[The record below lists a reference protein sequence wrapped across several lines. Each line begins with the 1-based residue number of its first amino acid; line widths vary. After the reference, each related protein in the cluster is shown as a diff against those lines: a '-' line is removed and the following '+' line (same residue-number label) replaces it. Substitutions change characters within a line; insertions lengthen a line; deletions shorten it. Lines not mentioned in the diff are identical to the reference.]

1 MRLKKS
7 CSAALSTFAFKPA
20 LLAIAISAASSA
32 FAAVDNKGSEF
43 FIAFLPNP
51 LSSGQQ
57 VELHLTADAPTT
69 VHIEYPTGAPVFT
82 SSVNLTPGSVS
93 IVSLPVTASS
103 TWSANNIQKNVVRAY
118 SAANQEF
125 IAYSINRKVETSDAA
140 LNLPV
145 DALNTQYLVSAYNP
159 RFVGSQFNVYAAYD
173 QTTVTIKPKN
183 NIVGHP
189 AGVPFNIV
197 LQKGEGYYGLSST
210 TNMITGNLIG
220 TEISADKPIGVVN
233 GNGCTQVPTGT
244 IACDH
249 IFEVAHPVQSWG
261 KTAAVVN
268 LPNRP
273 AGTVYRV
280 LASENNTTVSQ
291 DGVTISNL
299 ARGQFTE
306 VGPLAGNHFFSA
318 DKPIFVTQYM
328 TGNRSPSAISG
339 DPAMGN
345 MIPPPQFQ
353 KQYTF
358 STVGG
363 NQFAQ
368 HFLTVIAENSDVGS
382 ITLDGVPIP
391 PASFSAIPSSTL
403 SGATLLLAEGS
414 HQTASSSPHG
424 VTVEGYNNFDS
435 YLYPAGAA
443 FEFINPIGDPYLPIC
458 QMTLN
463 GDIFAANATD
473 NKPTEDLNGNKI
485 LDAGEDTN
493 GNGVID
499 RDTGIFAVELSP
511 SATNLSLDVPA
522 FVPGV
527 PTLAFNVNILN
538 DQQAASGL
546 VTVKD
551 GAGHVCTL
559 DASFT
564 PTAERIC
571 DIDQNQIVDVND
583 LSPIQDR
590 LRQPAT
596 APNDPMDVDHDGIIS
611 ILDVRTCVLECDF
624 EECASQ

>member
-1 MRLKKS
+1 MRLKKLRS
-7 CSAALSTFAFKPA
+7 ISLIQPA
-20 LLAIAISAASSA
+20 LLALTISAASTA
-32 FAAVDNKGSEF
+32 FAAIDNKGSEF

-57 VELHLTADAPTT
+57 VELHLTAETPTT
-69 VHIEYPTGAPVFT
+69 VHIEYPAGTPTFT
-82 SSVNLTPGSVS
+82 SSVNLIPGNVS
-93 IVSLPVTASS
+93 IVSLPEAASS
-103 TWSANNIQKNVVRAY
+103 GWNANIIQKNIVRAH
-118 SAANQEF
+118 SSQEF
-125 IAYSINRKVETSDAA
+125 IAYSINRKIATSDAA
-140 LNLPV
+140 LNLPI

-159 RFVGSQFNVYAAYD
+159 AFVGSQFNVYAAYD

-189 AGVPFNIV
+189 AGIPFNIT

-210 TNMITGNLIG
+210 TAPSSGNLIG
-220 TEISADKPIGVVN
+220 SEISADKPIGVVN

-244 IACDH
+244 VACDH

-273 AGTVYRV
+273 GGTIYRV
-280 LASENNTTVSQ
+280 LASENNTIVSRN
-291 DGVTISNL
+291 GAVVTTL
-299 ARGQFTE
+299 ARGQFVE

-318 DKPIFVTQYM
+318 DRPIFVTQYM
-328 TGNRSPSAISG
+328 TGNGAPNAISG

-368 HFLTVIAENSDVGS
+368 HFLTVVASNSDVGS
-382 ITLDGVPIP
+382 ITLDGIPIP

-403 SGATLLLAEGS
+403 SGATLLLTEGS
-414 HQTASSSPHG
+414 HQTASNAPHG

-443 FEFINPIGDPYLPIC
+443 FEFINPIGDPYPPIC
-458 QMTLN
+458 QATLN
-463 GDIFAANATD
+463 GNIFSVNATD
-473 NKPTEDLNGNKI
+473 NKPSEDTNGNNV
-485 LDAGEDTN
+485 LNAGEDTN

-511 SATNLSLDVPA
+511 SASNLSLNVPA
-522 FVPGV
+522 FVPGA
-527 PTLAFNVNILN
+527 PTLAFSVNILN
-538 DQQAASGL
+538 GQQAALGL

-551 GAGHVCTL
+551 GAGNVCTA
-559 DASFT
+559 DVSFT
-564 PTAERIC
+564 PTVERIC

-590 LRQPAT
+590 LRQPANS
-596 APNDPMDVDHDGIIS
+596 PNDPMDVNHDGIIS